1 MRAPAMAAGMK
12 AARIARRRRASARSI
27 SISTSTCANC
37 DNKSD
42 GFRERAQPIRTTGD
56 KSLLANEVGEHRSPD
71 GAQRNPGLTRRRPR
85 ITRSLSSGAHSRD
98 PLAPSGLQPLYRV
111 VICPSGALSTGVSSL
126 ISDFPKNIS
135 VPTYPKSILELLPS
149 HPTRGAYRD
158 RHGRGEGCGG
168 RGSVLRATG
177 LQGGLAKGL

>member
-27 SISTSTCANC
+27 STSTSTCANC

-56 KSLLANEVGEHRSPD
+56 KSLLANDVGEHRSPD
-71 GAQRNPGLTRRRPR
+71 GAQRNPG
-85 ITRSLSSGAHSRD
+85 RSLADIVIPDCASLHPGYSR
-98 PLAPSGLQPLYRV
+98 

-126 ISDFPKNIS
+126 ISDFPKDIL

-168 RGSVLRATG
+168 RGSVLRAMDGRAGFG
-177 LQGGLAKGL
+177 L

>member
-1 MRAPAMAAGMK
+1 MSASLGRRTLFDAIGRPAERGENLEFFAP
-12 AARIARRRRASARSI
+12 RV
-27 SISTSTCANC
+27 
-37 DNKSD
+37 
-42 GFRERAQPIRTTGD
+42 ERLT
-56 KSLLANEVGEHRSPD
+56 LL
-71 GAQRNPGLTRRRPR
+71 
-85 ITRSLSSGAHSRD
+85 
-98 PLAPSGLQPLYRV
+98 
-111 VICPSGALSTGVSSL
+111 ICPSGGFLTGLSSL

-135 VPTYPKSILELLPS
+135 VPTPPKSDLELFAS